1 MISPFFPIA
10 VDIDVEKVRN
20 KKPKL
25 KKYIYLRT
33 KISVAGAK
41 VLAETDF
48 DIFFLCDVYLNKL
61 NEIKNGEMEKFLNDL
76 TLQLS
81 AQRALVISINI
92 CIDIGAHILSLNG
105 NGKPETYSEIFEN
118 LAKLGIIETKIKED
132 LINLVKFRNLM
143 GHLYMDINNEKVW
156 DVIQNDLDIFTLFR
170 KIIYSKFKKHL
181 VNSED

>member
-1 MISPFFPIA
+1 
-10 VDIDVEKVRN
+10 
-20 KKPKL
+20 
-25 KKYIYLRT
+25 
-33 KISVAGAK
+33 
-41 VLAETDF
+41 
-48 DIFFLCDVYLNKL
+48 
-61 NEIKNGEMEKFLNDL
+61 MEKFLNDL